1 MSSFTNRIM
10 VTLFLTVFPSIS
22 TLKNSLDILINLI
35 QMLIEFEGHKNDFF
49 FLSYYFFPKLRK

>member
-35 QMLIEFEGHKNDFF
+35 QMLIEFEGHKNEVFF
-49 FLSYYFFPKLRK
+49 SLLLLFSQA

>member
-10 VTLFLTVFPSIS
+10 VTLFLTVFPPIS

-35 QMLIEFEGHKNDFF
+35 QMLIEFEGHKNEVFF
-49 FLSYYFFPKLRK
+49 SLLLLFSQA